1 MKHLIR
7 IMLCAFGLVVTTTVS
22 TAEQRIFFASKA
34 IVGQP
39 VKLASSSISEVALDV
54 TLSGLNVS
62 ETITKDGPYI
72 LLTIPGHGYNTELG
86 HPKVPIIS
94 QWVEIPQG
102 ATIDPVLEV
111 LASENISLKAKGIDK
126 KMMPVQL
133 PVPKLPDAEK
143 NIPFRMDKKIY
154 SSDNYYSPTIISV
167 SEPIQMRGQRAVL
180 VSFCPVS
187 YNPVRDEISI
197 ITKAKIRLKLNGS
210 DIAKTQKMKAKY
222 RSLVYDNILG
232 SILINYGAY
241 DLKDNPLPPPPINQV
256 IIVGDDYYNA
266 LAPLVNWDIRKGY
279 RTIVIKTSDIP
290 GGVDTTTIRQYIKSQ
305 YESENPPDFVLLVGD
320 VDAVPTYYT
329 TTAPNY
335 PVTDLYYSTMAGSD
349 FVPDLLI
356 GRISVADTT
365 QLQNYIA
372 KYLGYQ
378 QGTWTSDHSWMRRA
392 FFTASSDN
400 FAITEATDNYCI
412 AVCRAHAME
421 CDSAFQRLGG
431 TTADITDAVNN
442 GKTIVTYTGH
452 GYYDS
457 WSGPIFTRANINA
470 LTNAGKYPVIT
481 SFACM
486 TGAFANASFPECFGE
501 TWIRAANKGAV
512 AFWGSSVYSYWD
524 EDDVLQRRMY
534 NAALDSGYTSIGGMT
549 LKAKLDF
556 GRLYNWANTTSVSV
570 KIYFEQ
576 YNILGN
582 SSIDWYTQQPADLT
596 VSHPAAITLGPTMV
610 AVEALAGSAPV
621 AGALVG
627 LVLKSTGK
635 VLASGYTD
643 PTGRAALDI
652 ETTQVGDSVYVTVT
666 AHNCRP
672 YQGAIGISVSGPFV
686 MYYGHRLD
694 DSAGNG
700 DGTANPGEALVMP
713 LTVRNSGSTISIGT
727 VKGVLS
733 SASPLAV
740 VTDSFHNYG
749 IIYPGDTAVHSAGC
763 RILLSGSC
771 GDGDIIPFTLKCR
784 DTEDSWTSN
793 FSLRVRAPRLGYA
806 THLIADP
813 APANGNGF
821 PEPGEACS
829 LTVSLSNSGGLGAD
843 SAKVALSTSDPYLSL
858 SGGPLRYGT
867 IAAGQSAWPE
877 EPVLVT
883 VGNPPQTPRYAWIY
897 LDLNVDG
904 RPAGR
909 DSFLLTVGS
918 PGLNDDMEDSARTAE
933 YQAEDLWHLNQY
945 TCHSPVTSWRC
956 GVGDADNYL
965 NNMNASLTTPE
976 FVLGAANTVSF
987 WHKYAMENTYD
998 FGYVEY
1004 TTDGGQSWKE
1014 LASYTGILSDWTQ
1027 ASFDL
1032 LDLNPGTPARL
1043 RFRFTSDYSVTYPG
1057 WHLDDVQVAAWVKS
1071 PADGDR
1077 PAGGGVSAMLYPCY
1091 PQPVRDQAW
1100 VSYQLAGRTRVS
1112 LGVYNILGQMVRQL
1126 EDGIRE
1132 PGRHRISWD
1141 GRGQDGRR
1149 LAAGVYFVRLAA
1161 EGRSLVQKAVLVR

>member
-1 MKHLIR
+1 MMHLAR
-7 IMLCAFGLVVTTTVS
+7 LALCVSCLAFPTTAVW
-22 TAEQRIFFASKA
+22 AEQWIALASKG
-34 IVGQP
+34 VDGQP
-39 VKLASSSISEVALDV
+39 VKLASSSISEVSLDV
-54 TLSGLNVS
+54 TLPGLTAS

-94 QWVEIPQG
+94 RWVEIPQG

-290 GGVDTTTIRQYIKSQ
+290 GGADTSHIRQYIKDQ
-305 YESENPPDFVLLVGD
+305 YDGENPPDFVLLVGD
-320 VDAVPTYYT
+320 VAAIPAYITSSADHPCS
-329 TTAPNY
+329 
-335 PVTDLYYSTMAGSD
+335 DLYYSTTAGAD
-349 FVPDLLI
+349 YLPDLYI
-356 GRISVADTT
+356 SRISVADTI
-365 QLQNYIA
+365 QLKNYIA

-378 QGTWTSDHSWMRRA
+378 QGRWSADRAWMSRA
-392 FFTASSDN
+392 YFMASNDGGYHTL
-400 FAITEATDNYCI
+400 AEATNNYCLSR
-412 AVCRAHAME
+412 VRAHGMDG
-421 CDSAFQRLGG
+421 DSLYYYYNSGTPVAEAFGSGRAIAAYSGHG
-431 TTADITDAVNN
+431 A
-442 GKTIVTYTGH
+442 VTYW
-452 GYYDS
+452 D
-457 WSGPIFTRANINA
+457 GPPFYQSNINA
-470 LTNAGKYPVIT
+470 LANIERYPLVA
-481 SFACM
+481 SFACL
-486 TGAFANASFPECFGE
+486 TGQFTAPECFGE
-501 TWIRAANKGAV
+501 TWIRAADKGAV

-524 EDDVLQRRMY
+524 EDDILQRRMFD
-534 NAALDSGYTSIGGMT
+534 AFLDSGYTWIGGMT
-549 LKAKLDF
+549 LKAKLDYYQTW
-556 GRLYNWANTTSVSV
+556 GNLAMTRR
-570 KIYFEQ
+570 YFEM
-576 YNILGN
+576 YNLLG
-582 SSIDWYTQQPADLT
+582 SSAADLYTSQPADLT
-596 VSHPAAITLGPTMV
+596 VSHPVAITLGPTTV
-610 AVEALAGSAPV
+610 AMEALAGSAPV

-652 ETTQVGDSVYVTVT
+652 ETSQVGDSVYVTVT

-672 YQGAIGISVSGPFV
+672 YQGAIGVSVSGPFV

-749 IIYPGDTAVHSAGC
+749 IIYPGDTAVHSAGY

-771 GDGDIIPFTLKCR
+771 GDGDIVPFTLKCR
-784 DTEDSWTSN
+784 DTEDSWTSK
-793 FSLRVRAPRLGYA
+793 FSLMVRAPRLGYA

-829 LTVSLSNSGGLGAD
+829 LAVSLANSGGLAAD
-843 SAKVALSTSDPYLSL
+843 SAKVALSTPDPYLFF
-858 SGGPLRYGT
+858 SGGPLRFGT

-877 EPVLVT
+877 EPALLT
-883 VGNPPQTPRYAWIY
+883 VGIPPQTPHYAWIY
-897 LDLNVDG
+897 LDLNMNG
-904 RPAGR
+904 RPSGR
-909 DSFLLTVGS
+909 DSFLLVLGS

-998 FGYVEY
+998 FGFVEY
-1004 TTDGGQSWKE
+1004 TTDGGKSWQE
-1014 LASYTGILSDWTQ
+1014 LASYTGFLPSWTQ

-1043 RFRFTSDYSVTYPG
+1043 RFRFTSDYSVTYAG
-1057 WHLDDVQVAAWVKS
+1057 WHLDDIQVAAWVKS
-1071 PADGDR
+1071 PVEGDR
-1077 PAGGGVSAMLYPCY
+1077 PAGGGASAMLYPCY
-1091 PQPVRDQAW
+1091 PQPIRDQSW
-1100 VSYQLAGRTRVS
+1100 VSYQLASRAWVS